1 MNYHKL
7 CLEILNNLTYKP
19 RILLHS
25 CCGPCSSHV
34 ITFLSKYFKI
44 DILYYNPNIY
54 PEEEYLKRKSEQI
67 RLIKELQ
74 KECELGY
81 IDCDYDEEKYYESIK
96 GLEEEKEGGKRCIN
110 CFKLRLEKTAIEAK
124 KNNYDYFTTT
134 LSVSP
139 YKNSKILNEIGLELE
154 KKYNIKW
161 LPSDFKKEEGYKKSI
176 ELSKKYNLY
185 RQHYCGCKYSL
196 KDYSKE

>member
-7 CLEILNNLTYKP
+7 CLEILNNLQYKP
-19 RILLHS
+19 KLLLHS

-34 ITFLSKYFKI
+34 ITFLSQYFKI
-44 DILYYNPNIY
+44 DVLYYNPNIY
-54 PEEEYLKRKSEQI
+54 PEEEYIKRKKEQI
-67 RLIKELQ
+67 RLIDEL
-74 KECELGY
+74 KKTLEVDI
-81 IDCDYDEEKYYESIK
+81 IDCDYEKEKYYECIK
-96 GLEEEKEGGKRCIN
+96 GLEKEPEGGKRCLK
-110 CFKLRLEKTAIEAK
+110 CFRLRLEKTAKIA
-124 KNNYDYFTTT
+124 KNNKYDYFTTT

-139 YKNSKILNEIGLELE
+139 YKNSRILNEIGLELE
-154 KKYNIKW
+154 DTYNIKW

-196 KDYSKE
+196 NDYSNE